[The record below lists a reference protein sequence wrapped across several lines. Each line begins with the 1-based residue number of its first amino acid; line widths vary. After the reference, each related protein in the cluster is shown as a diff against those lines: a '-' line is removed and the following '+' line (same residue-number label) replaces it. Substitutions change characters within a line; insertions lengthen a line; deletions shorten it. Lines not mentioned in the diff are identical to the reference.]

1 MNESDFDFLKENLEQ
16 FPELKDAF
24 FNPMKIDPSREKIV
38 EMNNSMTVPLLIC
51 DNPDTELPKVPIQ
64 LNFIVPPAMRK
75 SKEIFVINIK
85 NDINMYKKLYEKN
98 STIVNKIIDETKQCL
113 KNLYSPLKSLRDE
126 VKNYS
131 NNFENSI
138 NQLTIPLK
146 NGKSGLDEID
156 FSKYPGDKKSKFL
169 KEKKEVIKEID
180 IFLKEANDF
189 YIDYGQLNKATSD
202 DINNFVD
209 RFNKLAMPAKEL
221 TTFMRS
227 LMKAFEKSSNDFN
240 DYKDKKK
247 IDEALKKIR
256 EPINEFYN
264 KSKNIENL
272 LDSIKSIKIERI
284 NEMMKISKCIKEKIS
299 KLEEKS
305 KNISEKIKKIR
316 DKFGESEKKF
326 EEVNMD
332 APDPIN
338 SKNVS
343 DQIEKEGEK
352 IEKKADI
359 GIKEINDDIDKIR
372 CQTRL
377 DLLFIM
383 DITNSMDYYL
393 DQVKENILNMI
404 STIQKEC
411 AGIEIF
417 LGFIGYKDFN
427 DLDLG
432 EEYINLEFT
441 YDYESIKS
449 NIEFVT
455 PSGGGDTPED
465 LCGGLELAIKKKWK
479 GKTRFAILVT
489 DSPCHGKKY
498 HDLKGDQEDNYPEGD
513 REGRNIENFIKE
525 FAQKEISLLCLKI
538 NDTTDKMFNIFEGV
552 YNKNKLENSKSQ
564 FALVKEN
571 QLFDIVTKNAI
582 KLFQNRKKLEL
593 K

>member
-85 NDINMYKKLYEKN
+85 NDIIMYKKLYEKN
-98 STIVNKIIDETKQCL
+98 SIIVNKIIDETKQCL

-284 NEMMKISKCIKEKIS
+284 NEMKEISKCIKEKIS
-299 KLEEKS
+299 KLKEKS

-441 YDYESIKS
+441 TNYIK
-449 NIEFVT
+449 F
-455 PSGGGDTPED
+455 
-465 LCGGLELAIKKKWK
+465 
-479 GKTRFAILVT
+479 
-489 DSPCHGKKY
+489 H
-498 HDLKGDQEDNYPEGD
+498 
-513 REGRNIENFIKE
+513 
-525 FAQKEISLLCLKI
+525 
-538 NDTTDKMFNIFEGV
+538 FNI
-552 YNKNKLENSKSQ
+552 L
-564 FALVKEN
+564 
-571 QLFDIVTKNAI
+571 
-582 KLFQNRKKLEL
+582 
-593 K
+593 